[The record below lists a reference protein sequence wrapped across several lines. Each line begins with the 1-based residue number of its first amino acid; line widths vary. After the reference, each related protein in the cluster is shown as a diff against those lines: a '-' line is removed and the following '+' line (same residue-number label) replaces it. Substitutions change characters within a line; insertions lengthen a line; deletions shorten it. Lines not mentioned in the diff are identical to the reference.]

1 MPTYYPINETLARQ
15 ANMMSSYYEY
25 KAGSATAEYRAMVD
39 EAAARAEWQK
49 AQTAPMY
56 HKKID
61 HLLDTYARRLAENC
75 RSALDLR
82 SKSTDRSQ

>member
-39 EAAARAEWQK
+39 EASSGYLCPEAGGELQIRA
-49 AQTAPMY
+49 
-56 HKKID
+56 
-61 HLLDTYARRLAENC
+61 
-75 RSALDLR
+75 RSAEQINGQI
-82 SKSTDRSQ
+82 TMIF